1 MFRRMPSHQHS
12 ILLLIDLWK
21 HCIIR
26 ENFDEIV
33 SPIRYTNT
41 VYILGILKF
50 SDFYKYEGPTT

>member
-1 MFRRMPSHQHS
+1 MPSHQHS

-26 ENFDEIV
+26 GNFDEIV
-33 SPIRYTNT
+33 NPIRYTNT